1 MPHDL
6 CIVVAGKAHGWGH
19 YQNKVPLR
27 TALNSGDTP
36 LQGPYHRNDHVSS
49 YSSHKEM
56 SVGTYKNV
64 KALP

>member
-1 MPHDL
+1 MD
-6 CIVVAGKAHGWGH
+6 GGH

-27 TALNSGDTP
+27 TALNLGDIP